1 MTDNP
6 LTKYFRKPALY
17 VSLPT
22 KGKFNPEFDQTLLEE
37 VGVMPMTAIDEI
49 TMRNPDALLNGE
61 AMISLIESCVPSIKN
76 ARNLCNIDAEALYL
90 AIQYATNGS
99 SLTYTH
105 TCKKCE
111 NKNDFNIDIDFV
123 LNKFPEINQV
133 EPIIYENLTIHMRP
147 PTLESVTRVA
157 LIQLEEQRIMNNVKN
172 DIANDRDE
180 LELAKKFY
188 KSFKRVAE
196 YNVDLISETI
206 DRIETPEGEVS
217 DKKQIIEFLANVPT
231 KIVTSM
237 DERVKGIAKK
247 PESLNNFEFVCPEC
261 ESKETVQ
268 IEVNPA
274 NFS

>member
-6 LTKYFRKPALY
+6 LTKYFRKPAIY

-22 KGKFNPEFDQTLLEE
+22 KGKFNPEIDQTIIEE

-61 AMISLIESCVPSIKN
+61 AMISLIESCVPSIKD
-76 ARNLCNIDAEALYL
+76 ARKLCNIDAEALYM

-105 TCKKCE
+105 KCKECE

-123 LNKFPEINQV
+123 LNKFPEINKV
-133 EPIIYENLTIHMRP
+133 EPVVYENLTIHMRP

-157 LIQLEEQRIMNNVKN
+157 LIQLEEQRIVNTVKN
-172 DIANDRDE
+172 DVSNDKDE

-206 DRIETPEGEVS
+206 DKIETPEGEVT

-231 KIVTSM
+231 SVVTNM
-237 DERVKGIAKK
+237 DKRVKEIAKK
-247 PESLNNFEFVCPEC
+247 PESLNNFEFKCPEC
-261 ESKETVQ
+261 DHVQ
-268 IEVNPA
+268 KVNIEINPA

>member
-6 LTKYFRKPALY
+6 LTKYFRKPAIY

-22 KGKFNPEFDQTLLEE
+22 KGKFNPEIDQTIIDE
-37 VGVMPMTAIDEI
+37 VGVLPMTAIDEI
-49 TMRNPDALLNGE
+49 TLRNPDALLNGE
-61 AMISLIESCVPSIKN
+61 AMISLIESCVPSIKD
-76 ARNLCNIDAEALYL
+76 ARKLCNIDAEALYM

-105 TCKKCE
+105 KCEKCE

-123 LNKFPEINQV
+123 LNKFPEISQV
-133 EPIIYENLTIHMRP
+133 EPVQYENLTIHMRP

-157 LIQLEEQRIMNNVKN
+157 LIQLEEQRIVSTVKR
-172 DIANDRDE
+172 DISNERDE

-206 DRIETPEGEVS
+206 EKIETPEGVVT

-231 KIVTSM
+231 SVVTNM
-237 DERVKGIAKK
+237 DKRVKSIAKK
-247 PESLNNFEFVCPEC
+247 PESLNNFEFTCPEC
-261 ESKETVQ
+261 EHKQKVD
-268 IEVNPA
+268 IEINPA